1 MSSELT
7 LTKPILRPFSN
18 AAIEADIFCD
28 LNHQLI
34 QKIRDYARD
43 QLQIDPNLKF
53 QEGLNSSVTLNIP
66 ERLLQ
71 DFIEPILKSSTHHS
85 QNEQVVK
92 CISFIKNLYRF
103 EKIRV
108 FQSERANSYF
118 SCGFRW
124 EKETKNSLYRVF
136 LRTNGIRTVLVK
148 QDQSHLSCYQW
159 AFLQKG
165 IQYNKGQLYFPSKA
179 PQILKELG
187 FEEVFDPQP
196 GDFVLFSNQRD
207 FTHVGIY
214 EEENIVRSKHGIDTD
229 FISYEKLEDVPTI
242 YGSKVQFFRK
252 KNSPF

>member
-1 MSSELT
+1 MSSALIYST
-7 LTKPILRPFSN
+7 NHIRQFSN
-18 AAIEADIFCD
+18 SAIEADIFCD
-28 LNHQLI
+28 LNHQVI

-43 QLQIDPNLKF
+43 QLHNDPNLKF
-53 QEGLNSSVTLNIP
+53 QEDLNSSITINIP
-66 ERLLQ
+66 ESLIQ
-71 DFIEPILKSSTHHS
+71 DFIEPILKSAAHHS
-85 QNEQVVK
+85 KNDQVVK
-92 CISFIKNLYRF
+92 CTSFIKKLYPF

-108 FQSERANSYF
+108 FKSETANSYF

-165 IQYNKGQLYFPSKA
+165 IEYEKGQLYFPSKA
-179 PQILKELG
+179 PQILNELG

-196 GDFVLFSNQRD
+196 GDLVLFSNQRD

-214 EEENIVRSKHGIDTD
+214 EEGNIVRSKHGIDAD

-242 YGSKVQFFRK
+242 YGSNVQFFRK
-252 KNSPF
+252 TQS